1 MVFIKAENVSVDLP
15 VYSGVDR
22 SLRRKMIPR
31 VITGGQIIQERGL
44 PTFVH
49 ALDNINFDLKEGDR
63 VGVIGRNGAGK
74 TTLLN
79 TLAGIYVPTSGTVS
93 IKGRISTLFDINS
106 LMDPEMTGYENIRYA
121 GTLLGFSRRS
131 LAHLIEDVV
140 DFTELGDYLAMPVRT
155 YSSGMRVR
163 LSFAIITSTQ
173 PEILLLDEALGAGDT
188 HFVEKATKRSSAF
201 YEETRILVMTSHSEV
216 LVRELCNQAVLLDH
230 GSIIEAGSVDD
241 VFRKYHSLQS

>member
-1 MVFIKAENVSVDLP
+1 MAFIKAENVSVDLP

-31 VITGGQIIQERGL
+31 VITGGQIVQERGL

-49 ALDNINFDLKEGDR
+49 ALDDVNFDLRDGDR
-63 VGVIGRNGAGK
+63 VGLIGRNGAGK

-79 TLAGIYVPTSGTVS
+79 TLAGVYIPTSGTVETA
-93 IKGRISTLFDINS
+93 GRISTLFDINS

-121 GTLLGFSRRS
+121 GTLLGFHRRN
-131 LAHLIEDVV
+131 LEQVVEDVV
-140 DFTELGDYLAMPVRT
+140 EFTELGDYLAMPVRT

-163 LSFAIITSTQ
+163 LSFAIITSTR
-173 PEILLLDEALGAGDT
+173 PEILLLDEALSAGDS

-201 YEETRILVMTSHSEV
+201 YENTRILVMASHSEE
-216 LVRELCNQAVLLDH
+216 LIRELCNKAVLLDH
-230 GSIIEAGSVDD
+230 GKILKAGSIDD
-241 VFRKYHSLQS
+241 VFKEYASLAH